1 MARQKRTEEQ
11 RQADYRYRAQSGEN
25 RVVHRG
31 GIPGRRS
38 VTPRQV
44 ARGTVKGGRKVTR
57 VTERRGGVGPKHVLT
72 AELVAGLMI
81 VLVRVVADYEPQ
93 ADGTVKGKIGHP
105 KGQYGPLP
113 IAAGLIGTFFF
124 LSFFVAKGG
133 RWATVANAFGALV
146 IITLGVKSTDEFDKV
161 AATFSDWGKGKK
173 PAGAWETSGVPA
185 GDLTQGGGGSGAPPD
200 TQIPAH
206 LPKGESLRQWL
217 QQHPNQG
224 VVTPPVGA

>member
-1 MARQKRTEEQ
+1 MARDEMQ
-11 RQADYRYRAQSGEN
+11 RQADLRRKAWES
-25 RVVHRG
+25 RPVRRG
-31 GIPGRRS
+31 VNPGQRT

-93 ADGTVKGKIGHP
+93 SDGTVKGKIGHP

-113 IAAGLIGTFFF
+113 VAAGLIGTFFF

-146 IITLGVKSTDEFDKV
+146 IVTLGVKSTDEFDKV

-185 GDLTQGGGGSGAPPD
+185 GDLTPASGSGSGTTPSP
-200 TQIPAH
+200 QVPAH
-206 LPKGESLRQWL
+206 LPKGMTAKQWL
-217 QQHPNQG
+217 QQHPNAG
-224 VVTPPVGA
+224 VVTPVVPQ